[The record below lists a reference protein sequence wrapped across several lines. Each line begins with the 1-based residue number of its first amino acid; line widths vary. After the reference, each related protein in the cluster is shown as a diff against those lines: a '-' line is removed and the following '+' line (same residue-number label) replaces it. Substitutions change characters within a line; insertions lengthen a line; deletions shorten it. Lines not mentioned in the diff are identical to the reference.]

1 MEYNESHL
9 KLLKDTLIQY
19 DEDLVEEVYERLIF
33 EKYDFKDMGA
43 LRKEI
48 VRQLNKV
55 LNQREID
62 RDQFL
67 MKKALLEKKFIK
79 RTAREVYSFVFQE
92 DYLQVCDELDTKNGK
107 GNAIRLDVVKRVQV
121 DELNNKRFID
131 VGIQSVVTEDLIN
144 LLVYSKRVKERILL
158 ILN

>member
-1 MEYNESHL
+1 MGMRMEYNESHL
-9 KLLKDTLIQY
+9 KLLKDTFGQY
-19 DEDLVEEVYERLIF
+19 DEGLVEEAYERLIF
-33 EKYDFKDMGA
+33 EKYDFKDMEA

-79 RTAREVYSFVFQE
+79 PGMNTTRIKVEKLNTE
-92 DYLQVCDELDTKNGK
+92 LQQ
-107 GNAIRLDVVKRVQV
+107 RLRW
-121 DELNNKRFID
+121 L
-131 VGIQSVVTEDLIN
+131 
-144 LLVYSKRVKERILL
+144 
-158 ILN
+158 